1 MSGMISFLTPDFSFK
16 DERGFL
22 FQLVRDGWKQ
32 VNVSKTVKGTV
43 RGGHYHKTTREA
55 FFIVEGGLDAVLEKD
70 GELENHSFK
79 QGDFF
84 VIEPYAVHSFTFTAD
99 TLMVALYDVGVEK
112 TDGTKDIYRKG
123 E

>member
-1 MSGMISFLTPDFSFK
+1 MSELLSFLKPDFSFQ

-22 FQLVRDGWKQ
+22 YQLCHEGWKQ
-32 VNVSKTVKGTV
+32 INVSKTVKGTF

-55 FFIVEGGLDAVLEKD
+55 FFIVSGKLQVTLEK
-70 GELENHSFK
+70 GEQTEEYTFSA
-79 QGDFF
+79 GDFF
-84 VIEPYAVHSFTFTAD
+84 VVEPFAVHSFNFEED

-112 TDGTKDIYRKG
+112 ADGTKDIFKKG

>member
-1 MSGMISFLTPDFSFK
+1 MGEMVSFLEPDFSFK

-22 FQLVRDGWKQ
+22 FQLVKDGWKQ
-32 VNVSKTVKGTV
+32 VNVSKTVKGTF

-55 FFIVEGGLDAVLEKD
+55 FFIIEGALEAVLEKGD
-70 GELENHSFK
+70 ETETHSFK
-79 QGDFF
+79 TGDFF

-99 TLMVALYDVGVEK
+99 TLMVALYDTGVEK
-112 TDGTKDIYRKG
+112 ADGTKDIFRKG